1 MLPKAWNIY
10 YLSLIKE
17 ENTSLIYLSI
27 FILIDINTKQKS
39 WVNFNIKIFRWLGN
53 GTGWQSS
60 HKSQLFL
67 CFFFIFE
74 NFAICQLPSFLFSL
88 FLHSA
93 FLRSCLFN
101 LRPQTQETDH
111 QNLADWNNHKSSI
124 WVEMSW
130 TRQTPGK
137 FLNFS
142 LANPP
147 LGERSGKTKCS

>member
-1 MLPKAWNIY
+1 MLPKAWNMS

-39 WVNFNIKIFRWLGN
+39 WVSFNIKIFRWLGN
-53 GTGWQSS
+53 GTGWQSY
-60 HKSQLFL
+60 HKSQIV
-67 CFFFIFE
+67 FFIFE
-74 NFAICQLPSFLFSL
+74 SFAVCQLIPSFLFSH

-93 FLRSCLFN
+93 FLRSCLFD

-111 QNLADWNNHKSSI
+111 RNLADWNNHKSSI

-130 TRQTPGK
+130 TEQTPGK

-147 LGERSGKTKCS
+147 LGECSGKTKCS